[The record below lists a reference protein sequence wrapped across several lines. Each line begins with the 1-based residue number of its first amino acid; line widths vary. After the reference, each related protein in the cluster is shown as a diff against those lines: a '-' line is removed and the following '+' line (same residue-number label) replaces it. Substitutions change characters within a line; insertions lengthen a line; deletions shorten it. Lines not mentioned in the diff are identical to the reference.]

1 MVVQGKMKMRD
12 IYRFLFTRLF
22 GRTAGRTI
30 FLCVMMLLGVGAA
43 FVPFDG
49 KGSDEYLLGVM
60 ICGYIPLFV
69 CCLAFMLVSADV
81 SGNRL
86 MRSCPAAKALYTRGL
101 TGACTLLCAVCAALT
116 LGTRAAVTAVS
127 GGDMSVLSDLM
138 LELSLSFVLAAFV
151 PLISMIRYGM
161 IALIY
166 LPMFEMLNAMFLS
179 KDIMDN
185 GFGAP
190 IWAAALIMAGSI
202 AVSAALSTVL
212 CRLSYAKMNFKPYI
226 QAQQLL
232 TEGK

>member
-22 GRTAGRTI
+22 GCYVGRTI
-30 FLCVMMLLGVGAA
+30 FLCVMLLLGVGAA
-43 FVPFDG
+43 FIPFDG
-49 KGSDEYLLGVM
+49 KGSDEYLLGAM
-60 ICGYIPLFV
+60 ISGYIPLFV

-101 TGACTLLCAVCAALT
+101 TGVCTILCAVCAALA
-116 LGTRAAVTAVS
+116 LGARAAVTAVS
-127 GGDMSVLSDLM
+127 GGDMSALSDLM

-151 PLISMIRYGM
+151 PMISMLRYGM

-179 KDIMDN
+179 ENIMDN

-190 IWAAALIMAGSI
+190 LWAAALIMAGSA
-202 AVSAALSTVL
+202 AVSAVLSRALSALVY
-212 CRLSYAKMNFKPYI
+212 SKMNFKPYI
-226 QAQQLL
+226 QGQQLL

>member
-1 MVVQGKMKMRD
+1 MKMRD

-22 GRTAGRTI
+22 KRTVGLTI
-30 FLCVMMLLGVGAA
+30 FLCVMLLLGVGAA

-49 KGSDEYLLGVM
+49 KGSDEYLLGAM

-101 TGACTLLCAVCAALT
+101 TGVCTLLCAVCAALA
-116 LGTRAAVTAVS
+116 LGARAAVTAVS
-127 GGDMSVLSDLM
+127 GGDMSALSDLM
-138 LELSLSFVLAAFV
+138 LEISLSFVLAAFV
-151 PLISMIRYGM
+151 PMISMIRYGM

-166 LPMFEMLNAMFLS
+166 MPMFEMLNAMFLS
-179 KDIMDN
+179 KNIMEN

-190 IWAAALIMAGSI
+190 LWAAALIMAGSI
-202 AVSAALSTVL
+202 AVSTALS
-212 CRLSYAKMNFKPYI
+212 RLLGALVYSKMNFKPYI
-226 QAQQLL
+226 QAQQIL
-232 TEGK
+232 TDGR